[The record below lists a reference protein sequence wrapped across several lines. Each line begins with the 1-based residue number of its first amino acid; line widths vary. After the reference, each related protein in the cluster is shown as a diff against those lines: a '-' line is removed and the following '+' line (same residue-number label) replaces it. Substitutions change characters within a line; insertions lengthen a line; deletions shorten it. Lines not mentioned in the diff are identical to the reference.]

1 MSSAAFRCP
10 CGCRHRTVAYSLAW
24 HREVRQVGEIDDLTR
39 EKLRE
44 WQLRR
49 LEVKA
54 QMQEQ
59 PERTLELSRV
69 LDLMDEEHAAILA
82 ASTVFNA
89 VEETAQPV
97 EVEAQP
103 AITESESG
111 KYHVQL
117 HATAQSPEHLRKL
130 LEMALYE
137 VQAQIDAGSVTDG
150 SDRRG
155 MSGTLGDYSFELRI
169 HPEAG
174 NEGCLPPTHELRDEN
189 DQD

>member
-1 MSSAAFRCP
+1 MA
-10 CGCRHRTVAYSLAW
+10 
-24 HREVRQVGEIDDLTR
+24 EIDDLTR

-54 QMQEQ
+54 QMQDQ

-82 ASTVFNA
+82 ASAAFNA
-89 VEETAQPV
+89 AQESEQPDPV
-97 EVEAQP
+97 EVQSTIVEP
-103 AITESESG
+103 ESASATG
-111 KYHVQL
+111 QYNLQL

-130 LEMALYE
+130 LEMAFYE
-137 VQAQIDAGSVTDG
+137 VQAQIDADPLANGA
-150 SDRRG
+150 DRRG
-155 MSGTLGDYSFELRI
+155 MSGTLGGYSFELRFS
-169 HPEAG
+169 PEAG
-174 NEGCLPPTHELRDEN
+174 SEGNLPQSHEMHDKN

>member
-1 MSSAAFRCP
+1 M
-10 CGCRHRTVAYSLAW
+10 
-24 HREVRQVGEIDDLTR
+24 GEIDDLTR

-44 WQLRR
+44 WQMRR

-54 QMQEQ
+54 QMQDQ

-89 VEETAQPV
+89 AEETAQPLAV
-97 EVEAQP
+97 QDQP
-103 AITESESG
+103 VITESVAG
-111 KYHVQL
+111 QYDLQL
-117 HATAQSPEHLRKL
+117 HASAQNPEHLRKL

-137 VQAQIDAGSVTDG
+137 VQAQIDAGAMASGTE
-150 SDRRG
+150 RRG
-155 MSGTLGDYSFELRI
+155 MSGTLGGYSFELRI
-169 HPEAG
+169 SRESG
-174 NEGCLPPTHELRDEN
+174 SERNLPQSHEMHDEN

>member
-1 MSSAAFRCP
+1 M
-10 CGCRHRTVAYSLAW
+10 
-24 HREVRQVGEIDDLTR
+24 GEIDDLTR

-49 LEVKA
+49 LEVKT
-54 QMQEQ
+54 QMQDQ

-89 VEETAQPV
+89 AEETAQPLAV
-97 EVEAQP
+97 QDQP
-103 AITESESG
+103 ALAESVAG
-111 KYHVQL
+111 HYDLQL
-117 HATAQSPEHLRKL
+117 HASAQNPEHLRKL

-137 VQAQIDAGSVTDG
+137 VQAQIDAGAMASGTE
-150 SDRRG
+150 RRG
-155 MSGTLGDYSFELRI
+155 MSGTLGGYSFELRI
-169 HPEAG
+169 SRESG
-174 NEGCLPPTHELRDEN
+174 SERNLPQSHEMHDEN

>member
-1 MSSAAFRCP
+1 M
-10 CGCRHRTVAYSLAW
+10 
-24 HREVRQVGEIDDLTR
+24 GEIDDLTR

-44 WQLRR
+44 WQMRR

-54 QMQEQ
+54 QMQDQ

-89 VEETAQPV
+89 AEETAQPLAV
-97 EVEAQP
+97 QDQP
-103 AITESESG
+103 VITESVAG
-111 KYHVQL
+111 QYDLQL
-117 HATAQSPEHLRKL
+117 HASAQNPEHLRKL

-137 VQAQIDAGSVTDG
+137 VQAQIDAAAVASGTE
-150 SDRRG
+150 RRG
-155 MSGTLGDYSFELRI
+155 MSGTLGGYSFELRI
-169 HPEAG
+169 SRESG
-174 NEGCLPPTHELRDEN
+174 SERNLPQSHEMHDEN

>member
-1 MSSAAFRCP
+1 M
-10 CGCRHRTVAYSLAW
+10 
-24 HREVRQVGEIDDLTR
+24 GEIDDLTR

-44 WQLRR
+44 WQMRR

-54 QMQEQ
+54 QMQDQ

-89 VEETAQPV
+89 AEEAAQPV
-97 EVEAQP
+97 AVQDQP
-103 AITESESG
+103 ALAESVAG
-111 KYHVQL
+111 QYDLQL
-117 HATAQSPEHLRKL
+117 HASAQNPEHLRKL

-137 VQAQIDAGSVTDG
+137 VQAQIEAGPLAAG
-150 SDRRG
+150 ADRRG
-155 MSGTLGDYSFELRI
+155 MSGTLGGYSFELRI
-169 HPEAG
+169 SPEASREG
-174 NEGCLPPTHELRDEN
+174 NLPQSQEMHDEN

>member
-1 MSSAAFRCP
+1 
-10 CGCRHRTVAYSLAW
+10 
-24 HREVRQVGEIDDLTR
+24 VGEIDDLTR

-69 LDLMDEEHAAILA
+69 LDLMDEEHAAIRA

-89 VEETAQPV
+89 AEDTTQPV
-97 EVEAQP
+97 AGQAQP
-103 AITESESG
+103 AIAESVAG
-111 KYHVQL
+111 QYDLQL

-137 VQAQIDAGSVTDG
+137 VQAQIDAGAVSAG
-150 SDRRG
+150 GDRRG
-155 MSGTLGDYSFELRI
+155 MSGTLGDYAFELRVN
-169 HPEAG
+169 PEAG
-174 NEGCLPPTHELRDEN
+174 SEGQLAHTHQLHDEN

>member
-1 MSSAAFRCP
+1 M
-10 CGCRHRTVAYSLAW
+10 
-24 HREVRQVGEIDDLTR
+24 GEIDDLTR

-44 WQLRR
+44 WQMRR

-54 QMQEQ
+54 QMQDQ

-89 VEETAQPV
+89 AEEA
-97 EVEAQP
+97 AQP
-103 AITESESG
+103 AAVQDQPALAESVAG
-111 KYHVQL
+111 QYDLQL
-117 HATAQSPEHLRKL
+117 HASAQNPEHLRKL

-137 VQAQIDAGSVTDG
+137 VQAQIEAGPLAG
-150 SDRRG
+150 GADRRG
-155 MSGTLGDYSFELRI
+155 MSGTLGGYSFELRI
-169 HPEAG
+169 SPESGSEG
-174 NEGCLPPTHELRDEN
+174 NLPQSHEMHDEN

>member
-1 MSSAAFRCP
+1 M
-10 CGCRHRTVAYSLAW
+10 GK
-24 HREVRQVGEIDDLTR
+24 IDDLTR

-44 WQLRR
+44 WQMRR

-54 QMQEQ
+54 QMQDQ

-89 VEETAQPV
+89 AEETAQPLAV
-97 EVEAQP
+97 QDQP
-103 AITESESG
+103 ALAESVAG
-111 KYHVQL
+111 QYDLQL
-117 HATAQSPEHLRKL
+117 HASAQNPEHLRKL

-137 VQAQIDAGSVTDG
+137 VQAQIDAAAVASGTE
-150 SDRRG
+150 RRG
-155 MSGTLGDYSFELRI
+155 MSGTLGGYSFELRI
-169 HPEAG
+169 SPESG
-174 NEGCLPPTHELRDEN
+174 SERNLPQSHEMHDEN

>member
-1 MSSAAFRCP
+1 M
-10 CGCRHRTVAYSLAW
+10 
-24 HREVRQVGEIDDLTR
+24 GEIDDLTR

-44 WQLRR
+44 WQMRR
-49 LEVKA
+49 LEVKT
-54 QMQEQ
+54 QMQDQ

-89 VEETAQPV
+89 AEETAQPLAV
-97 EVEAQP
+97 QDQP
-103 AITESESG
+103 VITESVAG
-111 KYHVQL
+111 QYDLQL
-117 HATAQSPEHLRKL
+117 HASAQNPEHLRKL

-137 VQAQIDAGSVTDG
+137 VQAQIDAGAMASGTE
-150 SDRRG
+150 RRG

-169 HPEAG
+169 NPEAG
-174 NEGCLPPTHELRDEN
+174 SEGNLPQSHEMPDEN

>member
-1 MSSAAFRCP
+1 
-10 CGCRHRTVAYSLAW
+10 
-24 HREVRQVGEIDDLTR
+24 VGEIDDLTR

-82 ASTVFNA
+82 ASAVFNA
-89 VEETAQPV
+89 AEKPEQLDP
-97 EVEAQP
+97 VEAQSAVAGHESVLP
-103 AITESESG
+103 AG
-111 KYHVQL
+111 KYDLQL

-137 VQAQIDAGSVTDG
+137 VQAQIDAGSVTDR